1 MQKRQSLTD
10 SDRKHLIHP
19 VVSYRAHEARGV
31 TVLDSAQGVYLRDID
46 GNELL
51 DAFSGLWCVNTGYGH
66 QSIVD
71 AATRQLQRL
80 PYATGYFHFGSEPAI
95 ELAAKLVEL
104 APASLQHV
112 YFTLGGSDAVDSALR
127 FITHYFNATGR
138 PSKKHIIALQ
148 RGYHGSSSVGAGLTA
163 LPAFHRNFD
172 VPLPTQHHIP
182 SPYAYRNDFADDA
195 ALIAASVAA
204 LESKVEALGADN
216 VAAFFCEP
224 IQGSG
229 GVIVPPVGWLKAMR
243 EACRKLGILFVADEV
258 ITGFGRT
265 GPLFA
270 CEAEGVEPD
279 LMTVAKGLTAGYAP
293 MGAVLMSDAVYQGI
307 ADGADVAAAIGHGHT
322 YSAHPVSAAI
332 GLEVMRLY
340 HEGGLLANGS
350 ARAPR
355 FAQGLDALLAHPL
368 VGDARHRG
376 LLGAL
381 ELVADKQTKQGFDAA
396 LKLPD
401 RIAAAAYANGLVFR
415 AFGDNILGFAPA
427 LCYTESEFDL
437 LFERLEK
444 TLDDVLAQ
452 ADVRAALKG
461 SIEFKRRAAA

>member
-1 MQKRQSLTD
+1 MPIQSLIEA
-10 SDRKHLIHP
+10 DRKHLIHP
-19 VVSYRAHEARGV
+19 VISYRAHEARGV
-31 TVLDSAQGVYLRDID
+31 TVLESARGAFLRDAA

-51 DAFSGLWCVNTGYGH
+51 DAFSGLWCVNVGYGQ

-71 AATRQLQRL
+71 AATEQMKKL
-80 PYATGYFHFGSEPAI
+80 PYATGYFHFGSAPAI
-95 ELAAKLVEL
+95 ELAQKLVEVS
-104 APASLQHV
+104 PASLQHV
-112 YFTLGGSDAVDSALR
+112 YFTLGGSDAVDSAIR

-138 PSKKHIIALQ
+138 PAKKHIIALQ
-148 RGYHGSSSVGAGLTA
+148 RGYHGSSTMGAGLTA

-172 VPLPTQHHIP
+172 LPLPTQHHLP

-204 LESKVEALGADN
+204 LEAKVAELGADN

-243 EACRKLGILFVADEV
+243 DSCRKLGILFVADEV

-270 CEAEGVEPD
+270 CQGENVEPD

-293 MGAVLMSDAVYQGI
+293 MGAVLMSDEIYQGI
-307 ADGADVAAAIGHGHT
+307 ADGDAAAVVGHGHT

-332 GLEVMRLY
+332 GLEVLRLY
-340 HEGGLLANGS
+340 HEGGLLANGV
-350 ARAPR
+350 ARGPR
-355 FAQGLDALLAHPL
+355 FAGGLDALLAHPL
-368 VGDARHRG
+368 VGDSRHRG

-381 ELVADKQTKQGFDAA
+381 ELVSDKDSKAGFDPS
-396 LKLPD
+396 LKLSD
-401 RIAAAAYANGLVFR
+401 RIAAAAYENRLIFR

-427 LCYTESEFDL
+427 LSYTEAEFDL
-437 LFERLEK
+437 MFERLEK

-452 ADVRAALKG
+452 AEVRAALNVK
-461 SIEFKRRAAA
+461 IHATAC

>member
-1 MQKRQSLTD
+1 MPNSSLIEA
-10 SDRKHLIHP
+10 DRRHLIHP
-19 VVSYRAHEARGV
+19 VINYRAHEARGV
-31 TVLDSAQGVYLRDID
+31 TVLESASGSFLRDAD

-51 DAFSGLWCVNTGYGH
+51 DAFSGLWCVNVGYGQ
-66 QSIVD
+66 QSIVE
-71 AATRQLQRL
+71 AATAQMNRL
-80 PYATGYFHFGSEPAI
+80 PYATGYFHFGSAPAI

-104 APASLQHV
+104 SPASLQHV

-138 PSKKHIIALQ
+138 PSKKHFIALQ
-148 RGYHGSSSVGAGLTA
+148 RGYHGSSAIGSGLTA
-163 LPAFHRNFD
+163 LPAFHRHFD
-172 VPLPTQHHIP
+172 LPLPTQHHIP
-182 SPYAYRNDFADDA
+182 SPYAYRSEFANDG

-204 LESKVEALGADN
+204 LEAKVAALGADN

-243 EACRKLGILFVADEV
+243 DACRKLGILFVADEV

-270 CEAEGVEPD
+270 CEAENVEPD
-279 LMTVAKGLTAGYAP
+279 LMTVAKGLTSGYAP
-293 MGAVLMSDAVYQGI
+293 MGAVLMSHEIYEGI
-307 ADGADVAAAIGHGHT
+307 ADADPGAIVGHGHT

-340 HEGGLLANGS
+340 HEGGLLAN
-350 ARAPR
+350 AAALAPR
-355 FAQGLDALLAHPL
+355 FARGLDALLAHPL
-368 VGDARHRG
+368 VGDSRHRG

-381 ELVADKQTKQGFDAA
+381 ELVSDKDSKAGFDPS
-396 LKLPD
+396 LKLSD
-401 RIAAAAYANGLVFR
+401 RIASAAYRNKLVFR

-427 LCYTESEFDL
+427 LSYTAAEFDL

-444 TLDDVLAQ
+444 TLDDVLA
-452 ADVRAALKG
+452 APDVRAALDH
-461 SIEFKRRAAA
+461 RAGVIAC

>member
-1 MQKRQSLTD
+1 MPNRSLIEA
-10 SDRKHLIHP
+10 DRKHLIHP

-148 RGYHGSSSVGAGLTA
+148 RGYHGSSSIGAGLTA

-204 LESKVEALGADN
+204 LEAKVEALGADN

-243 EACRKLGILFVADEV
+243 EACRKLDILFVADEV

-293 MGAVLMSDAVYQGI
+293 MGAVLMSDAIYQGI
-307 ADGADVAAAIGHGHT
+307 ADGGDVAAAIGHGHT

-340 HEGGLLANGS
+340 HEGGLLANGI

-368 VGDARHRG
+368 VGDSRHRG

-381 ELVADKQTKQGFDAA
+381 ELVADKDTKQGFDAA

-401 RIAAAAYANGLVFR
+401 RIASAAYANGLVFR

-427 LCYTESEFDL
+427 LCFTESEFDL

-444 TLDDVLAQ
+444 TLDDVLAH

>member
-1 MQKRQSLTD
+1 MPIQSLIEA
-10 SDRKHLIHP
+10 DRKHLIHP
-19 VVSYRAHEARGV
+19 VINYRAHEARGV
-31 TVLDSAQGVYLRDID
+31 TVLESASGAFLRDAA

-51 DAFSGLWCVNTGYGH
+51 DAFSGLWCVNVGYGQ

-71 AATRQLQRL
+71 AATAQMQKL

-95 ELAAKLVEL
+95 ELAQKLVEV

-148 RGYHGSSSVGAGLTA
+148 RGYHGSSAVGAGLTA

-172 VPLPTQHHIP
+172 LPLPHQHHLP
-182 SPYAYRNDFADDA
+182 SPYAYRSDFADDA

-204 LESKVEALGADN
+204 LEAKVAELGADN

-229 GVIVPPVGWLKAMR
+229 GVIVPPAGWLKAMR
-243 EACRKLGILFVADEV
+243 ESCRKLGILFVADEV

-270 CEAEGVEPD
+270 CQGENVEPD

-293 MGAVLMSDAVYQGI
+293 MGAVLMSDEIYQGI
-307 ADGADVAAAIGHGHT
+307 ANGDAEAVVGHGHT

-332 GLEVMRLY
+332 GLEVLRLY
-340 HEGGLLANGS
+340 HEGGLLANGV

-368 VGDARHRG
+368 VGDSRHRG

-381 ELVADKQTKQGFDAA
+381 ELVADKDSKAGFDPA
-396 LKLPD
+396 LKLSE
-401 RIAAAAYANGLVFR
+401 RIAAAAYQNRLVFR

-427 LCYTESEFDL
+427 LSYTEAEFDL
-437 LFERLEK
+437 MFERLEK

-452 ADVRAALKG
+452 ADVRAALKVK
-461 SIEFKRRAAA
+461 SHATAC

>member
-1 MQKRQSLTD
+1 MPNPSLIEA
-10 SDRKHLIHP
+10 DRKHLIHP

-31 TVLDSAQGVYLRDID
+31 TVLESAQGVFLRDSD

-71 AATRQLQRL
+71 AATRQMTRL
-80 PYATGYFHFGSEPAI
+80 PYATGYFHFGSKPAI

-104 APASLQHV
+104 SPASLQHV

-127 FITHYFNATGR
+127 FITHYYNATGR

-148 RGYHGSSSVGAGLTA
+148 RGYHGSSSIGAGLTA

-204 LESKVEALGADN
+204 LEAKVEALGADH

-243 EACRKLGILFVADEV
+243 EACRKLDILFVADEV

-307 ADGADVAAAIGHGHT
+307 ADGADVAAVIGHGHT

-340 HEGGLLANGS
+340 HEGGLLANGQ

-381 ELVADKQTKQGFDAA
+381 ELVSDKPSKQGFDAS
-396 LKLPD
+396 LKLAD
-401 RIAAAAYANGLVFR
+401 RIATAAYANGLVFR
-415 AFGDNILGFAPA
+415 AFADNILGFAPA
-427 LCYTESEFDL
+427 LCYTESEFDM

-461 SIEFKRRAAA
+461 SNEFKRRAAA

>member
-1 MQKRQSLTD
+1 MPNRSLIE

-31 TVLDSAQGVYLRDID
+31 TVLESAQGVYLRDID

-71 AATRQLQRL
+71 AATKQMARL

-148 RGYHGSSSVGAGLTA
+148 RGYHGSSSIGAGLTA

-204 LESKVEALGADN
+204 LEAKVEALGADN

-293 MGAVLMSDAVYQGI
+293 MGAVLMSDAIYQGI
-307 ADGADVAAAIGHGHT
+307 ADGGDVTAAIGHGHT

-340 HEGGLLANGS
+340 HEGGLLANGI

-368 VGDARHRG
+368 VGDSRHRG

-381 ELVADKQTKQGFDAA
+381 ELVADKDTKQGFDAA

-401 RIAAAAYANGLVFR
+401 RIATAAYANGLVFR

>member
-1 MQKRQSLTD
+1 MPTSPLIEA
-10 SDRKHLIHP
+10 DRKHLIHP

-31 TVLDSAQGVYLRDID
+31 TVLDSADRVFLRDID

-51 DAFSGLWCVNTGYGH
+51 DAFSGLWCVNTGYGCA
-66 QSIVD
+66 SIVE
-71 AATRQLQRL
+71 AARRQMERL

-95 ELAAKLVEL
+95 ELAAKLAEL

-127 FITHYFNATGR
+127 FITHYYNATGR
-138 PSKKHIIALQ
+138 PSKKHVIAQ
-148 RGYHGSSSVGAGLTA
+148 TRGYHGSSAIGAGLTA
-163 LPAFHRNFD
+163 LPVFHRGFD
-172 VPLPTQHHIP
+172 LPLATQHHIP
-182 SPYAYRNDFADDA
+182 SPYAYRNDFADDR

-204 LESKVEALGADN
+204 LEAKVAALGADN

-243 EACRKLGILFVADEV
+243 DACRALDILFVADEV

-270 CEAEGVEPD
+270 CDAEHVEPD

-293 MGAVLMSDAVYQGI
+293 MGAVLMSDAVYRGI
-307 ADGADVAAAIGHGHT
+307 ADGGDLNAVIGHGHT

-332 GLEVMRLY
+332 GLEVLRLY
-340 HEGGLLANGS
+340 HEGGLLANGI
-350 ARAPR
+350 AQAPR

-368 VGDARHRG
+368 VGDSRHRG

-381 ELVADKQTKQGFDAA
+381 ELVADKDSKQGFDATLA
-396 LKLPD
+396 LPD
-401 RIAAAAYANGLVFR
+401 RIATAAYRNGLVFR
-415 AFGDNILGFAPA
+415 AFGDGILGFAPA
-427 LCYTESEFDL
+427 LCYTESDFDM

-452 ADVRAALKG
+452 ADVRAALKR
-461 SIEFKRRAAA
+461 SNEFRHGVTA

>member
-1 MQKRQSLTD
+1 MSIQSLIEA
-10 SDRKHLIHP
+10 DRKHLIHP
-19 VVSYRAHEARGV
+19 VINYRAHEARGV
-31 TVLDSAQGVYLRDID
+31 TVLESADGAFLRDAN

-51 DAFSGLWCVNTGYGH
+51 DAFSGLWCVNVGYGQ
-66 QSIVD
+66 QSIVKV
-71 AATRQLQRL
+71 AAEQMARL
-80 PYATGYFHFGSEPAI
+80 PYATGYFHFGSAPAI
-95 ELAAKLVEL
+95 ELAEKLVAL
-104 APASLQHV
+104 SPASLQHV

-138 PSKKHIIALQ
+138 PTKKHIIALE
-148 RGYHGSSSVGAGLTA
+148 RGYHGSSAVGSGLTA
-163 LPAFHRNFD
+163 LPVFHRNFD
-172 VPLPTQHHIP
+172 VPLPNQHHIP
-182 SPYAYRNDFADDA
+182 SPYAYRNTFPDDA

-204 LESKVEALGADN
+204 LEAKVAALGAEN

-229 GVIVPPVGWLKAMR
+229 GVIVPPAGWLKAMR
-243 EACRKLGILFVADEV
+243 ETCRKLDILFVADEV

-270 CEAEGVEPD
+270 CEAENVEPD
-279 LMTVAKGLTAGYAP
+279 LMTVAKGLTSGYAP

-307 ADGADVAAAIGHGHT
+307 ADGDPVASVGHGHT

-340 HEGGLLANGS
+340 HEGGLLANGL
-350 ARAPR
+350 ANGPR

-368 VGDARHRG
+368 VGDSRHRG

-381 ELVADKQTKQGFDAA
+381 ELVADKNTKQGFDAS

-401 RIAAAAYANGLVFR
+401 RIAAAAYKNRLVFR

-427 LCYTESEFDL
+427 LSYTASEFDL

-444 TLDDVLAQ
+444 TLDDVLAEPK
-452 ADVRAALKG
+452 VRAALRVKSG
-461 SIEFKRRAAA
+461 VAA

>member
-1 MQKRQSLTD
+1 MSIQSLIEA
-10 SDRKHLIHP
+10 DRKHLIHP
-19 VVSYRAHEARGV
+19 VINYRAHEARGV
-31 TVLDSAQGVYLRDID
+31 TVLESADGAFLRDAN

-51 DAFSGLWCVNTGYGH
+51 DAFSGLWCVNVGYGQ
-66 QSIVD
+66 QSIVKV
-71 AATRQLQRL
+71 AAEQMARL
-80 PYATGYFHFGSEPAI
+80 PYATGYFHFGSAPAI
-95 ELAAKLVEL
+95 ELAEKLVAL
-104 APASLQHV
+104 SPASLQHV

-138 PSKKHIIALQ
+138 PTKKHIIALE
-148 RGYHGSSSVGAGLTA
+148 RGYHGSSAVGSGLTA
-163 LPAFHRNFD
+163 LPVFHRNFD
-172 VPLPTQHHIP
+172 VPLPNQHHIP
-182 SPYAYRNDFADDA
+182 SPYAYRNTFPDDA

-204 LESKVEALGADN
+204 LEAKVAALGAEN

-229 GVIVPPVGWLKAMR
+229 GVIVPPAGWLKAMR
-243 EACRKLGILFVADEV
+243 ETCRKLDILFVADEV

-270 CEAEGVEPD
+270 CEAENVEPD
-279 LMTVAKGLTAGYAP
+279 LMTVAKGLTSGYAP

-307 ADGADVAAAIGHGHT
+307 ADGDPVASVGHGHT

-340 HEGGLLANGS
+340 HEGGLLANGL
-350 ARAPR
+350 ANGPR

-368 VGDARHRG
+368 VGDSRHRG

-381 ELVADKQTKQGFDAA
+381 ELVADKNTKQGFDAS

-401 RIAAAAYANGLVFR
+401 RIAAAAYKNRLVFR

-427 LCYTESEFDL
+427 LSYTASEFDL

-444 TLDDVLAQ
+444 TLDDVLAEPE
-452 ADVRAALKG
+452 VRAALRVKSG
-461 SIEFKRRAAA
+461 VAA